1 MKIEIDDD
9 YADAI
14 VVGVLAESYVL
25 IKEMQKNKN
34 AWHPEDVANW
44 EKLLPA
50 MEIVGKHFCT
60 DFKAAIKKAKKK

>member
-14 VVGVLAESYVL
+14 VVGALAQSYVL

-34 AWHPEDVANW
+34 SWHPKDVESW
-44 EKLLPA
+44 KQLLPA
-50 MEIVGKHFCT
+50 MELVGSHFST